1 MIDAVLPV
9 IGIAL
14 AYAIGAFP
22 LGGLIIRAL
31 TGTDPGRLNAHNLGM
46 ENSIRLIGLP
56 TALLALL
63 VDVLKGFLAVGLG
76 GGGPWAVLAAYVG
89 HVHPI
94 APLLLVGNPRGRGIG
109 LLFGALASLHL
120 FGGIS
125 TVLVSIPVI
134 VFALI
139 LGWLGFVSFATLAG
153 IGTLF
158 LESLVVPGLPVAPI
172 VILLAVSVWRHKSN
186 LARMVDGTEVRFGT
200 PPSVTSLDP
209 NTVISAFMVHPM
221 RIEDLWQSRSQ
232 AFLLRLFP
240 KGPIGEVLVRLVLP
254 RFRPTFV
261 DIIDGIELPEGR
273 KLKVLLLVGPLLPDQ
288 IREHQKVAT
297 RMVIQGARLARD
309 LGAETFGLGGFWS
322 TVGDK
327 GEAVQKAVPD
337 IAITNGGAF
346 TAGTVKAAIPGLLK
360 SFQEEGGALEE
371 TTAAVIGANGVVAFG
386 IARMIAGEVGE
397 LILVGRNADR
407 LERSAQTL
415 ATKFPQTR
423 ITTTHDIN
431 TVELAS
437 LIFTATSDPNPVLYK
452 RHVKTGAWVFDLGR
466 PVDVDDSVRTVQG
479 VHIIP
484 GGVVRPPGRM
494 QTQVDMHFGDGLIP
508 ACLAETM
515 IMAATRAFDK
525 ASLGPNTRTK
535 DIEFYLKEAESL
547 GFEII
552 TKDENLAIASPEL

>member
-1 MIDAVLPV
+1 
-9 IGIAL
+9 
-14 AYAIGAFP
+14 
-22 LGGLIIRAL
+22 
-31 TGTDPGRLNAHNLGM
+31 
-46 ENSIRLIGLP
+46 
-56 TALLALL
+56 
-63 VDVLKGFLAVGLG
+63 
-76 GGGPWAVLAAYVG
+76 
-89 HVHPI
+89 
-94 APLLLVGNPRGRGIG
+94 
-109 LLFGALASLHL
+109 
-120 FGGIS
+120 
-125 TVLVSIPVI
+125 
-134 VFALI
+134 
-139 LGWLGFVSFATLAG
+139 
-153 IGTLF
+153 
-158 LESLVVPGLPVAPI
+158 
-172 VILLAVSVWRHKSN
+172 
-186 LARMVDGTEVRFGT
+186 
-200 PPSVTSLDP
+200 
-209 NTVISAFMVHPM
+209 MVHPM

-415 ATKFPQTR
+415 ATKFPHTR
-423 ITTTHDIN
+423 ITTTQDIN
-431 TVELAS
+431 TVEVAS

-552 TKDENLAIASPEL
+552 TKDENLAIASPAL